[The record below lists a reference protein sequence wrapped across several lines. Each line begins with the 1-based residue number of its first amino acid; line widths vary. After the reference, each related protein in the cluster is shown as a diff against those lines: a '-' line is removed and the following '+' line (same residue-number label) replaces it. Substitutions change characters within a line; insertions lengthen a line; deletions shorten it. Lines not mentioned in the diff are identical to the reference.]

1 MDRCGAMIGRWGV
14 FIGVVGALL
23 AACGPSL
30 PPPSPSLAPTVTLG
44 PTVTPLPGQSIPALP
59 MDSTETP
66 YVSLPDGS
74 PPAFES
80 PLFPV
85 PTRLPA
91 VTFTPTLDCTEVFP
105 PEVVLRVAGG
115 ELTVAQAIAAFGPV
129 VSTSGRPPRLRFEES
144 GCVLLLTAG
153 VQTVQAAELRPYFTL
168 DELLARY
175 GEPSAVV
182 TIPASI
188 RLPGRDR
195 LALLYPEIGLIAL
208 FERPPADRVGLIP
221 QVQIARAA
229 DLDAML
235 AELGAGVESVSWT
248 PPPPPV
254 R

>member
-1 MDRCGAMIGRWGV
+1 MDRCRTTIRGWCTVMGV
-14 FIGVVGALL
+14 IGVLL
-23 AACGPSL
+23 AACGPPL
-30 PPPSPSLAPTVTLG
+30 PSPSPSPAPTVTPG
-44 PTVTPLPGQSIPALP
+44 PTVTPLPGQSIPVLP
-59 MDSTETP
+59 TDSAGTP

-85 PTRLPA
+85 PTRLPTVA
-91 VTFTPTLDCTEVFP
+91 ATPTLDCAEVFP
-105 PEVVLRVAGG
+105 PEVVLRVARE

-168 DELLARY
+168 DELMTRY

-195 LALLYPEIGLIAL
+195 LAFLYPEIGLIAL
-208 FERPPADRVGLIP
+208 FERPPADRDSLIP
-221 QVQIARAA
+221 QVQIVRAA
-229 DLDAML
+229 DLDTML
-235 AELGAGVESVSWT
+235 AGLGAGVVPVSWT
-248 PPPPPV
+248 PPPLSV